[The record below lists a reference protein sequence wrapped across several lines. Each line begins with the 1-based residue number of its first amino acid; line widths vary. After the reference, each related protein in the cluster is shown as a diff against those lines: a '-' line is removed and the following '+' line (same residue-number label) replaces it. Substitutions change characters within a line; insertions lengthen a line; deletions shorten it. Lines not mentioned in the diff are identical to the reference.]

1 MTQCVVK
8 EHLIQEVVFPL
19 SPRRLGKGP
28 GSRAPLHAARPR
40 PALVAPEVV
49 RLAVGILEA
58 LLAEPLG
65 KFGLSVVAEL
75 EPARVGD
82 RKRTEYDPS
91 VCVLAFTIFYAP
103 VDPKTKIRF
112 RFLFKHV
119 TVFIRIVDLV

>member
-8 EHLIQEVVFPL
+8 DHLIKEVVFPL
-19 SPRRLGKGP
+19 SPRRLGKGH

-40 PALVAPEVV
+40 PALVAPEAV
-49 RLAVGILEA
+49 RLAVGVLEA

-65 KFGLSVVAEL
+65 KLGLSVVAEL

-82 RKRTEYDPS
+82 RKGTECDPS
-91 VCVLAFTIFYAP
+91 VCVLAFTIIYAP
-103 VDPKTKIRF
+103 VDPETKIWF

-119 TVFIRIVDLV
+119 TVFNRKT